1 MKRART
7 PGCSPWE
14 DEGRIEFIARLAA
27 EGEVTELA
35 GHLLA
40 AADCEGY
47 AAVSRLK
54 AMPWERRV
62 ALARLLVERANA
74 PGSTPDRY
82 ERVMV
87 LLATVSRGF
96 VHDAWCGVWNDRLE
110 GIARRS
116 YWFDCDD
123 EMPPVAEALLDAGR
137 PLSAEVV
144 GMIRRCAHH
153 GLGWAQL
160 LLDRLPE
167 PPLNPGELWSDR
179 VLAQL
184 PELGDPWRRLIPHLR
199 AAKPAPSAR
208 WDRAAGTILDGVD
221 AETVRR
227 TATPW
232 LALATHGGSA
242 EAAGHDPWNVT
253 AVRGLAWLLSSP
265 SVPPHPET
273 VRVLGALV
281 ERSPVKTVVA
291 GAGIRALAR
300 LDGDAGRDELR
311 RLAGCAGHTVT
322 RRQIRRALTPGT
334 PEGPAAG

>member
-1 MKRART
+1 MNRART
-7 PGCSPWE
+7 PDCSPWE
-14 DEGRIEFIARLAA
+14 DPGRIDLIARLAA
-27 EGEVTELA
+27 KGDVTELA
-35 GHLLA
+35 GHLLSA
-40 AADCEGY
+40 AECEGH
-47 AAVSRLK
+47 AAVSRLR
-54 AMPWERRV
+54 AMPRERRA

-82 ERVMV
+82 ERVLV
-87 LLATVSRGF
+87 LLAAVSRGF
-96 VHDAWCGVWNDRLE
+96 VHDAWCGGWHDMLE

-116 YWFDCDD
+116 YRFDYGD
-123 EMPPVAEALLDAGR
+123 EMPVVAEALLDAGR

-153 GLGWAQL
+153 GLGWAEL

-167 PPLNPGELWSDR
+167 PPLNPGEPWSDR
-179 VLAQL
+179 VLAEL
-184 PELGDPWRRLIPHLR
+184 PELGAPWRRLIPHLR
-199 AAKPAPSAR
+199 AAGPSPGAR
-208 WDRAAGTILDGVD
+208 WDRAAAAVLDGVG

-242 EAAGHDPWNVT
+242 EAGAHDPWNLP

-265 SVPPHPET
+265 AAPPHPET

-281 ERSPVKTVVA
+281 ERPPVRTVVA

-300 LDGDAGRDELR
+300 LDGGAGRDELR
-311 RLAGCAGHTVT
+311 RLAGRVDHTVT
-322 RRQIRRALTPGT
+322 RRQIHRALTP
-334 PEGPAAG
+334 

>member
-7 PGCSPWE
+7 PDCSPWE
-14 DEGRIEFIARLAA
+14 DPGRIALVARLAA
-27 EGEVTELA
+27 KGDVTELA
-35 GHLLA
+35 GHLLS
-40 AADCEGY
+40 AADCEGH
-47 AAVSRLK
+47 AAVSRLR
-54 AMPWERRV
+54 AMPRERRV
-62 ALARLLVERANA
+62 ALARLLVDRADA

-87 LLATVSRGF
+87 LLAAVSRGF
-96 VHDAWCGVWNDRLE
+96 VHDAWCGGWHDMLE

-116 YWFDCDD
+116 YWFNCGD
-123 EMPPVAEALLDAGR
+123 EMPVVAEALLDAGR

-153 GLGWAQL
+153 GLGWAGL

-167 PPLNPGELWSDR
+167 PPLNPGEPWSDR
-179 VLAQL
+179 VLAEL

-199 AAKPAPSAR
+199 AAGPRPGAR
-208 WDRAAGTILDGVD
+208 WDRAAAAVIDGVGS
-221 AETVRR
+221 ETVRR

-242 EAAGHDPWNVT
+242 EAGAHDPWNVT

-265 SVPPHPET
+265 IVPLHPDT

-281 ERSPVKTVVA
+281 ERPPVKTVVA
-291 GAGIRALAR
+291 AAGIRALAR
-300 LDGDAGRDELR
+300 LDGGAGRDELR
-311 RLAGCAGHTVT
+311 RLDGCVDHTVT
-322 RRQIRRALTPGT
+322 RRQIRRALTP
-334 PEGPAAG
+334 